1 MSGEKQKILL
11 VDDDA
16 DLVTALSAILS
27 NGGYDVISSPNGT
40 IGLETAKRV
49 KPNLIIIDIMMDT
62 YSEGFI
68 FVKNLL
74 ADEETRDIPRV
85 LLSSLGIQQGLDMVY
100 PEELGAKLILK
111 KPVKSDVLLSSVK
124 SVIGG

>member
-85 LLSSLGIQQGLDMVY
+85 LLSSLGIQQGLNMIY

-111 KPVKSDVLLSSVK
+111 KPVQSDVLLSSVK
-124 SVIGG
+124 SAIGG